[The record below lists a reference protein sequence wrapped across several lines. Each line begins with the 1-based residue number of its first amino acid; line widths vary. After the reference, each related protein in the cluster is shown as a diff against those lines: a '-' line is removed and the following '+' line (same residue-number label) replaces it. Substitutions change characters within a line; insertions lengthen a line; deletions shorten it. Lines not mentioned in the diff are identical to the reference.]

1 MFWAIW
7 SILRPFGLFYGH
19 LVYFVAIWY
28 ILLPFGIFY
37 GNLVYIPRFGMLHI
51 EKSGNPGLTH
61 GLAKLLGLA
70 VFIGKQ
76 KYLKPPLI
84 VNETL
89 RGLGFRET

>member
-1 MFWAIW
+1 MAHAETKNPNLGKFWRVVQW
-7 SILRPFGLFYGH
+7 SMLVCFGPFGL
-19 LVYFVAIWY
+19 
-28 ILLPFGIFY
+28 FY